1 MPRTQA
7 DAVIQSV
14 ALAME
19 TFSVSPQMLADE
31 FERSRNLFMALLKEQ
46 KVEIASMF
54 KEYKDENAFTFRSH
68 KDENA
73 AALKEYKDEN
83 AATLKEYRDEN
94 AATLKEYRDENAATL
109 KEYRDGVSRQ
119 LREHRKETNQRVDAV
134 ERTMQRY
141 FLAYSLIVLT
151 AFLGTLGTIFL
162 YLLNV

>member
-54 KEYKDENAFTFRSH
+54 KEHKDENAFTFRSH

-73 AALKEYKDEN
+73 AMLKEHREEN

-94 AATLKEYRDENAATL
+94 AAALKEYRDE
-109 KEYRDGVSRQ
+109 VSRQ

>member
-54 KEYKDENAFTFRSH
+54 KEHKDENAFTFRSH

-73 AALKEYKDEN
+73 AALKEY
-83 AATLKEYRDEN
+83 RDE
-94 AATLKEYRDENAATL
+94 
-109 KEYRDGVSRQ
+109 VSRQ

>member
-1 MPRTQA
+1 M
-7 DAVIQSV
+7 
-14 ALAME
+14 
-19 TFSVSPQMLADE
+19 SPQMLADE

-46 KVEIASMF
+46 KVEIASRFKEHKVEIASMF
-54 KEYKDENAFTFRSH
+54 KEH

-73 AALKEYKDEN
+73 AALKEY
-83 AATLKEYRDEN
+83 RDE
-94 AATLKEYRDENAATL
+94 
-109 KEYRDGVSRQ
+109 VSRQ

-134 ERTMQRY
+134 KRTMQRY

>member
-73 AALKEYKDEN
+73 AALKEY
-83 AATLKEYRDEN
+83 RDE
-94 AATLKEYRDENAATL
+94 
-109 KEYRDGVSRQ
+109 VSRQ

>member
-54 KEYKDENAFTFRSH
+54 KEHKDENAFTFRSH

-73 AALKEYKDEN
+73 A
-83 AATLKEYRDEN
+83 TLKEYRDE
-94 AATLKEYRDENAATL
+94 
-109 KEYRDGVSRQ
+109 VSRQ

>member
-7 DAVIQSV
+7 DAAIQSV

-31 FERSRNLFMALLKEQ
+31 FERSRNLFMVLLKEQ

-54 KEYKDENAFTFRSH
+54 KEH

-73 AALKEYKDEN
+73 AALKEY
-83 AATLKEYRDEN
+83 RDE
-94 AATLKEYRDENAATL
+94 
-109 KEYRDGVSRQ
+109 VSRQ

>member
-1 MPRTQA
+1 MQELAKTLENSGMPRTQA

-54 KEYKDENAFTFRSH
+54 KEH

-73 AALKEYKDEN
+73 AALKEY
-83 AATLKEYRDEN
+83 RDE
-94 AATLKEYRDENAATL
+94 
-109 KEYRDGVSRQ
+109 VSRQ

>member
-54 KEYKDENAFTFRSH
+54 KEHKDENAFTFRSH

-73 AALKEYKDEN
+73 AALKEYKDE
-83 AATLKEYRDEN
+83 
-94 AATLKEYRDENAATL
+94 
-109 KEYRDGVSRQ
+109 VSRQ

>member
-1 MPRTQA
+1 MQELAKTLENSGMPRTQA

-54 KEYKDENAFTFRSH
+54 KEHKDENAFTFRSH
-68 KDENA
+68 RDENAAMLKEHRDENA
-73 AALKEYKDEN
+73 AALKEYKDE
-83 AATLKEYRDEN
+83 
-94 AATLKEYRDENAATL
+94 
-109 KEYRDGVSRQ
+109 VSRQ

>member
-1 MPRTQA
+1 MQELAKTLENSGMPRTQA

-54 KEYKDENAFTFRSH
+54 KEHKDENAFTFRSH
-68 KDENA
+68 RDENA
-73 AALKEYKDEN
+73 AALKEYKDE
-83 AATLKEYRDEN
+83 
-94 AATLKEYRDENAATL
+94 
-109 KEYRDGVSRQ
+109 VSRQ

>member
-1 MPRTQA
+1 
-7 DAVIQSV
+7 
-14 ALAME
+14 
-19 TFSVSPQMLADE
+19 MLADE

-54 KEYKDENAFTFRSH
+54 KEHKDENAFTFRSH
-68 KDENA
+68 RDENA
-73 AALKEYKDEN
+73 AALKEYKDE
-83 AATLKEYRDEN
+83 
-94 AATLKEYRDENAATL
+94 
-109 KEYRDGVSRQ
+109 VSRQ